1 MDLQEDAR
9 RIVEFKNF
17 TYNIYIRGILLLL
30 MPFSHA
36 QISYE
41 TTWKTNLPAGNYDAR
56 TLFSDDGNKNAHWPF
71 PRGNRLAKFST

>member
-9 RIVEFKNF
+9 RIVEFKNV

-30 MPFSHA
+30 ILFSHA

-41 TTWKTNLPAGNYDAR
+41 TI
-56 TLFSDDGNKNAHWPF
+56 
-71 PRGNRLAKFST
+71 